1 MPYKSIIFDLDGTLL
16 DTLPGLARTGNAVL
30 ARFGYPLHSADA
42 YRQFVGDGMD
52 KLVERMLPK
61 GVDQTARSQA
71 AELYREIYTATWR
84 EECRPYPGIVAML
97 DQLRDREVKLA
108 VLSNKPH
115 PFTEQFVEAF
125 LDRSRFMVVYGER
138 PGLAK
143 KPDPAVALMILDHL
157 ACPPEHSVFVGD
169 SAVDI
174 FTGKAAGMAALGAGW
189 GFRGAAELL
198 ASGALKVFT
207 EPLELVDYVSTP
219 L

>member
-16 DTLPGLARTGNAVL
+16 DTLPGLARAGNAVL
-30 ARFGYPLHSADA
+30 ARFGYPLHPADA

-143 KPDPAVALMILDHL
+143 KPDPAVALMILDQL
-157 ACPPEHSVFVGD
+157 ACPAEHSVFVGD

-174 FTGKAAGMAALGAGW
+174 RTGKAAGMAAFGAGW

-198 ASGALKVFT
+198 ASGAQEVLA
-207 EPLELVDYVSTP
+207 EPLELVDYVSTS